1 MGEFLAEEEGLEPPS
16 LTAAVF
22 KTADLP
28 ISLFLQGNTRIEKI
42 ELFCQAMLEKHRRL
56 FKFYNMK
63 EPNEKQALE
72 SQKILDLL
80 FSYMPKIAAERK
92 MDNLLVLMADLGRSI
107 VSADRCSLWL
117 VDEDRGELWTKVA
130 HGVSELRL
138 PIDAGFVGYSV
149 KTAEPLLIK
158 DAYQDPRF
166 DRRSDEKTHYRTTS
180 VMTVPLMDSA
190 GNVMG
195 VFQAINKQGQDELGE
210 AAVFSVQDLERL
222 RLTAVYSAKTVE
234 SAMLNMELEATQ
246 REIIHILGEVSEYRS
261 EETGDHIQR
270 VAEISYMLAKFLGLP
285 EDESERIRLAAPM
298 HDLGKVGIPDAILN
312 KPGRFTDDEYTIMK
326 THSEI
331 GYNMLHNSKRKLLRF
346 AAEIAR
352 SHHERWDGRGY
363 PKGIAGEDIPLA
375 GRICSVADVLDALSS
390 PRCYKQPWPED
401 KVKEEFQ
408 KQRGGQFQPELVDVL
423 MEHWD
428 EIYLLYRHDLD

>member
-1 MGEFLAEEEGLEPPS
+1 MTGL
-16 LTAAVF
+16 
-22 KTADLP
+22 D
-28 ISLFLQGNTRIEKI
+28 EK
-42 ELFCQAMLEKHRRL
+42 EVV
-56 FKFYNMK
+56 
-63 EPNEKQALE
+63 E
-72 SQKILDLL
+72 SQRILELL
-80 FSYMPKIAAERK
+80 FAYMPKIAAERK
-92 MDNLLVLMADLGRSI
+92 MDSLLVLMADLGRSI
-107 VSADRCSLWL
+107 VMADRCSLWL
-117 VDEDRGELWTKVA
+117 VDEDSGELWTKVA
-130 HGVSELRL
+130 HGVSELRI
-138 PIDAGFVGYSV
+138 PYNAGFVGYSV
-149 KTAEPLLIK
+149 RTGEPLLIK

-180 VMTVPLMDSA
+180 VLTVPLMDSA
-190 GNVMG
+190 GGVMG
-195 VFQAINKQGQDELGE
+195 VYQAINKQGENELGE
-210 AAVFSVQDLERL
+210 TGVFSIQDLERL
-222 RLTAVYSAKTVE
+222 SLTAVYSAKTVE

-261 EETGDHIQR
+261 QETGDHIQR
-270 VAEISYMLAKFLGLP
+270 VAEISCMLAKFLKLP
-285 EDESERIRLAAPM
+285 ETEVERIRLATPM

-363 PKGIAGEDIPLA
+363 PKGLAGEEIPLA
-375 GRICSVADVLDALSS
+375 GRICSIADVLDALSS
-390 PRCYKQPWPED
+390 PRCYKQPWPEE
-401 KVKEEFQ
+401 KVKDEFL

-428 EIYLLYRHDLD
+428 EIYSHYRR

>member
-1 MGEFLAEEEGLEPPS
+1 M
-16 LTAAVF
+16 T
-22 KTADLP
+22 
-28 ISLFLQGNTRIEKI
+28 
-42 ELFCQAMLEKHRRL
+42 ELDD
-56 FKFYNMK
+56 
-63 EPNEKQALE
+63 KQVVE
-72 SQKILDLL
+72 SQRILELL
-80 FSYMPKIAAERK
+80 FAYMPKIAAERK
-92 MDNLLVLMADLGRSI
+92 MDGLLILMADLGRSI
-107 VSADRCSLWL
+107 VAADRCSLWL
-117 VDEDRGELWTKVA
+117 VDNDRGELWTKVA
-130 HGVSELRL
+130 HGVSELRI
-138 PIDAGFVGYSV
+138 PHDAGFVGYSV
-149 KTAEPLLIK
+149 KTGEPLLIK

-180 VMTVPLMDSA
+180 VMTVPLMNSA

-195 VFQAINKQGQDELGE
+195 VFQAINKQGTNEQGE
-210 AAVFSVQDLERL
+210 AAVFSIQDLERL
-222 RLTAVYSAKTVE
+222 SLTAVYSAKTVE

-261 EETGDHIQR
+261 QETGDHIQR
-270 VAEISYMLAKFLGLP
+270 VAEISYMLAKFMGLP
-285 EDESERIRLAAPM
+285 ENEVERIRLAAPM

-346 AAEIAR
+346 AADIAR

-363 PKGIAGEDIPLA
+363 PKGISGEEIPLA

-428 EIYLLYRHDLD
+428 EIYSLYRHQDS

>member
-1 MGEFLAEEEGLEPPS
+1 M
-16 LTAAVF
+16 T
-22 KTADLP
+22 
-28 ISLFLQGNTRIEKI
+28 
-42 ELFCQAMLEKHRRL
+42 ELD
-56 FKFYNMK
+56 
-63 EPNEKQALE
+63 EKQVVE
-72 SQKILDLL
+72 SQRILELL
-80 FSYMPKIAAERK
+80 FAYMPKIAAERK
-92 MDNLLVLMADLGRSI
+92 MDGLLILMADLGRSI
-107 VSADRCSLWL
+107 VAADRCSLWL
-117 VDEDRGELWTKVA
+117 VDKDRGELWTKVA
-130 HGVSELRL
+130 HGVSELRI
-138 PIDAGFVGYSV
+138 PQDAGFVGYSV
-149 KTAEPLLIK
+149 KTGEPLLIK

-180 VMTVPLMDSA
+180 VMTVPLMNSA

-195 VFQAINKQGQDELGE
+195 VFQAINKQGQNEQGE
-210 AAVFSVQDLERL
+210 AAVFSIQDLERL
-222 RLTAVYSAKTVE
+222 SLTAVYSAKTVE

-261 EETGDHIQR
+261 QETGDHIQR

-285 EDESERIRLAAPM
+285 EDEVERIRLAAPM

-312 KPGRFTDDEYTIMK
+312 KPGRFTDDEYAIMK

-363 PKGIAGEDIPLA
+363 PKGVAGEEIPLA

-390 PRCYKQPWPED
+390 PRCYKQPWPEE
-401 KVKEEFQ
+401 KVKEEFI
-408 KQRGGQFQPELVDVL
+408 KQRGAQFQPELVDVL
-423 MEHWD
+423 VEHWD
-428 EIYLLYRHDLD
+428 EIYSLYRRSPN

>member
-1 MGEFLAEEEGLEPPS
+1 M
-16 LTAAVF
+16 T
-22 KTADLP
+22 
-28 ISLFLQGNTRIEKI
+28 
-42 ELFCQAMLEKHRRL
+42 ELD
-56 FKFYNMK
+56 
-63 EPNEKQALE
+63 EKQVVE
-72 SQKILDLL
+72 SQRILELL
-80 FSYMPKIAAERK
+80 FAYMPKIAAERK
-92 MDNLLVLMADLGRSI
+92 MDGLLILMADLGRAI
-107 VSADRCSLWL
+107 VAADRCSLWL
-117 VDEDRGELWTKVA
+117 VDNDRGELWTKVA
-130 HGVSELRL
+130 HGVSELRI
-138 PIDAGFVGYSV
+138 PYNAGFVGYSV
-149 KTAEPLLIK
+149 RTAEPLLIK

-180 VMTVPLMDSA
+180 VMTVPLMNSA

-195 VFQAINKQGQDELGE
+195 VFQAINKQGTDEQGE
-210 AAVFSVQDLERL
+210 PAVFSTQDLERL
-222 RLTAVYSAKTVE
+222 SLTAVYSAKTVE

-261 EETGDHIQR
+261 QETGDHIQR
-270 VAEISYMLAKFLGLP
+270 VAEISCMLAKFLGLP
-285 EDESERIRLAAPM
+285 ENEVERIRLAAPM

-326 THSEI
+326 RHSEI

-390 PRCYKQPWPED
+390 PRCYKQPWPEE
-401 KVKEEFQ
+401 KVKEEFI
-408 KQRGGQFQPELVDVL
+408 KQRGAQFQPELVDVL

-428 EIYLLYRHDLD
+428 EIYCLYRHDPN

>member
-1 MGEFLAEEEGLEPPS
+1 MTGI
-16 LTAAVF
+16 
-22 KTADLP
+22 D
-28 ISLFLQGNTRIEKI
+28 
-42 ELFCQAMLEKHRRL
+42 
-56 FKFYNMK
+56 
-63 EPNEKQALE
+63 EKQAVE
-72 SQKILDLL
+72 SRQILQLL

-117 VDEDRGELWTKVA
+117 VDEDSGVLWTKVA
-130 HGVSELRL
+130 HGVSELRI
-138 PIDAGFVGYSV
+138 PRNAGFVGYSV
-149 KTAEPLLIK
+149 RTGEPLLIE

-180 VMTVPLMDSA
+180 VMTVPLMNSS

-195 VFQAINKQGQDELGE
+195 VFQAINKQGKNERGE
-210 AAVFSVQDLERL
+210 AAVFSIQDLERL
-222 RLTAVYSAKTVE
+222 SLTAVYSAKTVE

-261 EETGDHIQR
+261 QETGDHIQR
-270 VAEISYMLAKFLGLP
+270 VAEISFMLAKFLGLP
-285 EDESERIRLAAPM
+285 EDEVEQIRLASPM

-312 KPGRFTDDEYTIMK
+312 KPGRFTDDEYAIMK

-331 GYNMLHNSKRKLLRF
+331 GYTMLRNSKRKLLRF

-352 SHHERWDGRGY
+352 SHHERWDGKGY
-363 PKGIAGEDIPLA
+363 PAGIKGEEIPLA

-390 PRCYKQPWPED
+390 PRCYKQPWPEE
-401 KVKEEFQ
+401 KVREEFL
-408 KQRGGQFQPELVDVL
+408 KQRGAQFQPELVDVL
-423 MEHWD
+423 MAHWD
-428 EIYLLYRHDLD
+428 EVYSLYRRNSEPI

>member
-1 MGEFLAEEEGLEPPS
+1 
-16 LTAAVF
+16 
-22 KTADLP
+22 
-28 ISLFLQGNTRIEKI
+28 
-42 ELFCQAMLEKHRRL
+42 
-56 FKFYNMK
+56 MK

-428 EIYLLYRHDLD
+428 EIYLLYRHDPD

>member
-1 MGEFLAEEEGLEPPS
+1 MTGL
-16 LTAAVF
+16 
-22 KTADLP
+22 D
-28 ISLFLQGNTRIEKI
+28 EK
-42 ELFCQAMLEKHRRL
+42 EVV
-56 FKFYNMK
+56 
-63 EPNEKQALE
+63 E
-72 SQKILDLL
+72 SQRILELL
-80 FSYMPKIAAERK
+80 FTYMPKIAAERK
-92 MDNLLVLMADLGRSI
+92 MDSLLVLMADLGRSI
-107 VSADRCSLWL
+107 VMADRCSLWL
-117 VDEDRGELWTKVA
+117 VDEDSGELWTKVA
-130 HGVSELRL
+130 HGVSELRI
-138 PIDAGFVGYSV
+138 PYNAGFVGYSV
-149 KTAEPLLIK
+149 RTGEPLLIK

-180 VMTVPLMDSA
+180 VLTVPLMDSA
-190 GNVMG
+190 GGVMG
-195 VFQAINKQGQDELGE
+195 VYQAINKQGENELGE
-210 AAVFSVQDLERL
+210 TGVFSIQDLERL
-222 RLTAVYSAKTVE
+222 SLTAVYSAKTVE

-261 EETGDHIQR
+261 QETGDHIQR
-270 VAEISYMLAKFLGLP
+270 VAEISCMLAKFLELP
-285 EDESERIRLAAPM
+285 ETEVERIRLATPM

-363 PKGIAGEDIPLA
+363 PKGLAGEEIPLA
-375 GRICSVADVLDALSS
+375 GRICSIADVLDALSS
-390 PRCYKQPWPED
+390 PRCYKQPWPEE
-401 KVKEEFQ
+401 KVKDEFL

-428 EIYLLYRHDLD
+428 EIYSHYRR

>member
-1 MGEFLAEEEGLEPPS
+1 M
-16 LTAAVF
+16 T
-22 KTADLP
+22 DLDD
-28 ISLFLQGNTRIEKI
+28 
-42 ELFCQAMLEKHRRL
+42 
-56 FKFYNMK
+56 
-63 EPNEKQALE
+63 KQVVE
-72 SQKILDLL
+72 SQRILELL
-80 FSYMPKIAAERK
+80 FAYMPKIAAERK
-92 MDNLLVLMADLGRSI
+92 MDGLLILMADLGRSI
-107 VSADRCSLWL
+107 VVADRCSLWL
-117 VDEDRGELWTKVA
+117 VDNDRGELWTKVA
-130 HGVSELRL
+130 HGVSELRI
-138 PIDAGFVGYSV
+138 PH
-149 KTAEPLLIK
+149 
-158 DAYQDPRF
+158 QDPRF

-180 VMTVPLMDSA
+180 VMTVPLMNSA

-195 VFQAINKQGQDELGE
+195 VFQAINKRGTNEQGE
-210 AAVFSVQDLERL
+210 AAVFSIQDLERL
-222 RLTAVYSAKTVE
+222 SLTAVYSAKTVE

-270 VAEISYMLAKFLGLP
+270 VAEISSMLAKFLGLP
-285 EDESERIRLAAPM
+285 ENEVERIRLAAPM

-331 GYNMLHNSKRKLLRF
+331 GYNMLHNSKRQLLRF

-363 PKGIAGEDIPLA
+363 PKGISGEEIPLA

-390 PRCYKQPWPED
+390 PRCYKQPWPEE
-401 KVKEEFQ
+401 KVKEEFL
-408 KQRGGQFQPELVDVL
+408 KQRGAQFQPELVDVL

-428 EIYLLYRHDLD
+428 EIYCLYRRNFD

>member
-1 MGEFLAEEEGLEPPS
+1 MAEL
-16 LTAAVF
+16 
-22 KTADLP
+22 D
-28 ISLFLQGNTRIEKI
+28 
-42 ELFCQAMLEKHRRL
+42 
-56 FKFYNMK
+56 
-63 EPNEKQALE
+63 EKQVVE
-72 SQKILDLL
+72 SQRILELL
-80 FSYMPKIAAERK
+80 FTYMPKIAAERK
-92 MDNLLVLMADLGRSI
+92 MDSLLVLMADLGRSI
-107 VSADRCSLWL
+107 VAADRCSLWL
-117 VDEDRGELWTKVA
+117 VDEDNGELWTKVA
-130 HGVSELRL
+130 HGVSELRIPL
-138 PIDAGFVGYSV
+138 NAGFVGYSV
-149 KTAEPLLIK
+149 RTAEPLLIK

-180 VMTVPLMDSA
+180 VMTVPLMNSS
-190 GNVMG
+190 GRVMG
-195 VFQAINKQGQDELGE
+195 VFQAINKQGENELGE
-210 AAVFSVQDLERL
+210 AGVFSIQDLERL
-222 RLTAVYSAKTVE
+222 SLTAVYSAKTVE

-261 EETGDHIQR
+261 QETGDHIQR

-285 EDESERIRLAAPM
+285 ENEVDRIRLAAPM

-312 KPGRFTDDEYTIMK
+312 KPGRLTDDEYAIMK

-363 PKGIAGEDIPLA
+363 PKGIAGEEIPLA

-390 PRCYKQPWPED
+390 PRCYKQPWPEE
-401 KVKEEFQ
+401 KVKEEFL

-428 EIYLLYRHDLD
+428 EIYSLYRHDAD

>member
-1 MGEFLAEEEGLEPPS
+1 M
-16 LTAAVF
+16 T
-22 KTADLP
+22 DLDD
-28 ISLFLQGNTRIEKI
+28 
-42 ELFCQAMLEKHRRL
+42 
-56 FKFYNMK
+56 
-63 EPNEKQALE
+63 KQVVE
-72 SQKILDLL
+72 SQRILELL
-80 FSYMPKIAAERK
+80 FAYMPKIAAERK
-92 MDNLLVLMADLGRSI
+92 MDGLLILMADLGRSI
-107 VSADRCSLWL
+107 VVADRCSLWL
-117 VDEDRGELWTKVA
+117 VDNDRGELWTKVA
-130 HGVSELRL
+130 HGVSELRI
-138 PIDAGFVGYSV
+138 PHDAGFVGYSV
-149 KTAEPLLIK
+149 RTGEPLLIK

-180 VMTVPLMDSA
+180 VMTVPLMNSA

-195 VFQAINKQGQDELGE
+195 VFQAINKRGTNEQGE
-210 AAVFSVQDLERL
+210 AAVFSIQDLERL
-222 RLTAVYSAKTVE
+222 SLTAVYSAKTVE

-270 VAEISYMLAKFLGLP
+270 VAEISSMLAKFLGLP
-285 EDESERIRLAAPM
+285 ENEVERIRLAAPM

-331 GYNMLHNSKRKLLRF
+331 GYNMLHNSKRQLLRF

-363 PKGIAGEDIPLA
+363 PKGISGEEIPLA

-390 PRCYKQPWPED
+390 PRCYKQPWPEE
-401 KVKEEFQ
+401 KVKEEFL
-408 KQRGGQFQPELVDVL
+408 KQRGAQFQPELVDVL
-423 MEHWD
+423 MGHWD
-428 EIYLLYRHDLD
+428 EIYCLYRRNFD